1 MIFHKQKTGRN
12 TSLITRSLLPI
23 DKCHIDRVK
32 SVKFLGIL
40 INNNLNWQNHID
52 LVTDKFLKIWN
63 PHLKLV
69 SSHFNKKCL
78 TQFYFS
84 FIHSYI

>member
-1 MIFHKQKTGRN
+1 MFFHKQKTGRN

-52 LVTDKFLKIWN
+52 LVTDKFLNIWN

-69 SSHFNKKCL
+69 LILIKNV
-78 TQFYFS
+78 
-84 FIHSYI
+84 

>member
-1 MIFHKQKTGRN
+1 MFFHKQKTGRN

-40 INNNLNWQNHID
+40 INNNLNWQNRID

-69 SSHFNKKCL
+69 LILIKNV
-78 TQFYFS
+78 
-84 FIHSYI
+84 